1 MRKALYI
8 TGGIVLLTL
17 LTMCMGIDTPL
28 TFVLLPVLWL
38 AFGWI
43 GYVGRTVPQV
53 RLNPDAL
60 ALGIVAL
67 IISAALL
74 HTSAAWLWNALNPG
88 RRWRAKWTLAVLS
101 LIVVT
106 FSAGICAVAI
116 THQTLWLVRDP
127 RPWFTL
133 GMGRANRVKC
143 ASNLRQI
150 GQGIAL
156 YLNDHPGPHP
166 DSFAPLIESADINPE
181 VFICPSSNEDRATGN
196 NLQEVLAEFQRPGHL
211 SYVYTAAGLPQ
222 NLPSDTVIACEPPNN
237 HEGDGGHVLFADGHV
252 EWFDA
257 KGLASIISIAATQPA
272 TRPAAP

>member
-8 TGGIVLLTL
+8 TGGIVLLTI

-43 GYVGRTVPQV
+43 GYVGRTFPQV
-53 RLNPDAL
+53 RINPDAV

-88 RRWRAKWTLAVLS
+88 RRWRTKWTAAILA

-127 RPWFTL
+127 RPMFAQ
-133 GMGRANRVKC
+133 GSERGNRVKC

-150 GQGIAL
+150 GQGIAV

-166 DSFAPLIESADINPE
+166 DSFASLIKFADIHPE
-181 VFICPSSNEDRATGN
+181 VFTCPSSNDDRATGN
-196 NLQEVLAEFQRPGHL
+196 NLQEVLAEFQRPGHC
-211 SYVYTAAGLPQ
+211 SYIYTAAARPR
-222 NLPSDTVIACEPPNN
+222 NIPSDTVIAYESPGN
-237 HEGDGGHVLFADGHV
+237 HEEDGGNVLFADGHV

-257 KGLASIISIAATQPA
+257 KVLASIISSAA